1 VGDDEESGEDDLVK
15 QIVSGSRSAFD
26 TVARTHAPR
35 LLAMATR
42 MLAST
47 AEAEEAVQN
56 ALASVWV
63 SRHRLKP
70 GRPIGPFLTTV
81 VLNKCRDRL
90 RRRKAA
96 SFLGFGRGV
105 QDAVASEDAPDPEQ
119 TAGDR
124 QELARVR
131 AAIERLPVKL
141 REALT
146 LVSIDG
152 RSQREAA
159 ELLGVTEKTIET
171 RIYRAR
177 ARLREKLDFL

>member
-1 VGDDEESGEDDLVK
+1 
-15 QIVSGSRSAFD
+15 
-26 TVARTHAPR
+26 
-35 LLAMATR
+35 MATR
-42 MLAST
+42 MLASRS
-47 AEAEEAVQN
+47 EGEETLQD

-63 SRHRLKP
+63 ARQRLTP
-70 GRPIGPFLTTV
+70 DCPIGPYLTTV

-96 SFLGFGRGV
+96 SFLGYGRGIENAIV
-105 QDAVASEDAPDPEQ
+105 HDERPDQEQ
-119 TAGDR
+119 VTRDR
-124 QELARVR
+124 QELEQVR
-131 AAIERLPVKL
+131 AAIELLPVKL

-159 ELLGVTEKTIET
+159 ELLGLTEKTIET

-177 ARLREKLDFL
+177 KRLNERLKY